1 MIDKFISNKLS
12 KELSSGNKFSK
23 PIIKVAIIS
32 IAISVLVMLISIS
45 VVKGFQREIKNKVVN
60 FSSHIQITDG
70 GTNFSL
76 GTSPIKYDRAYYNQ
90 LAQEEGILHIQTFAT
105 KAGIIQSGADTVEYE
120 DETRVNRD
128 IEGIIFKGINSDFD
142 WNNLTDKIID
152 GKKFIV
158 HPTITSDSI
167 LISNY
172 LAKRLKL
179 VVNQKVKAYFFN
191 GNKPPIS
198 RRFIISGIF
207 ETGLEEF
214 DNQFVFVDI
223 KHPQK
228 LNAWGISTSLFLE
241 TNTVGNEIVITANT
255 TGGNENYR
263 YKFNERS
270 FTNFNTL
277 RFCADRDTLI
287 RVISTDFTMNTVTL
301 KSEPV
306 SDPDTAWL
314 EVKVNSKD
322 GKCVKASVEFEY
334 ESLNDSTR
342 QYTGDNGTITTI
354 LTSTGGSMKNYV
366 GGFEIFIK
374 DFSKIDEQE
383 IMISR
388 KSDPFLKVSKI
399 TDLQSEIFGWLNVL
413 DTNAI
418 IIIILMIMVAV
429 INIISLL
436 LVIIVEKIRFIGIM
450 KSFGSP
456 NSIIRSIFVRLG
468 WKILFKGIL
477 YGNLVAALL
486 ILLQKQFGFLKL
498 PQDKYYLSTVPLD
511 FEWTEFFVINIITL
525 VFGVL
530 VLQFTSLFVANITP
544 LKAIKFD

>member
-32 IAISVLVMLISIS
+32 IAISMLVMLISIS

-76 GTSPIKYDRAYYNQ
+76 ETSPIKYDRPYYNQ

-120 DETRVNRD
+120 DETRINRD
-128 IEGIIFKGINSDFD
+128 IEGIIFKGIDSDFD

-158 HPTITSDSI
+158 HPTITSDSM
-167 LISNY
+167 LISNF

-179 VVNQKVKAYFFN
+179 SVNQRVKAYFFN

-228 LNAWGISTSLFLE
+228 LNGWGISTSLFLE

-277 RFCADRDTLI
+277 RFCANRDTLI
-287 RVISTDFTMNTVTL
+287 RVVSTDFSMNTVTL

-314 EVKVNSKD
+314 EIKVNSKD
-322 GKCVKASVEFEY
+322 GKCVKADVEFEY
-334 ESLNDSTR
+334 ESINDSTR
-342 QYTGDNGTITTI
+342 QYTGDNGTITTT

-450 KSFGSP
+450 KSFGST
-456 NSIIRSIFVRLG
+456 NDIISKIFVRLG

-477 YGNLVAALL
+477 FGNFIAIL
-486 ILLQKQFGFLKL
+486 IIALQKQFGFLKL
-498 PQDKYYLSTVPLD
+498 PQDKYYLSKVPLD
-511 FEWTEFFVINIITL
+511 FEWIEFLIINLVTIFFSYFVLIL
-525 VFGVL
+525 
-530 VLQFTSLFVANITP
+530 TSLFVANISP